1 MGTTERLVVD
11 LPSDLVEGLR
21 DSIKAGAF
29 ASESEAIEALL
40 RSWYSPDEIAE
51 PGIEALRAFVAEGIA
66 EADAG
71 HVIDADK
78 VHAELR
84 ARIKAIA
91 DRRE

>member
-40 RSWYSPDEIAE
+40 RSWYSPDEIA
-51 PGIEALRAFVAEGIA
+51 
-66 EADAG
+66 
-71 HVIDADK
+71 
-78 VHAELR
+78 
-84 ARIKAIA
+84 
-91 DRRE
+91 